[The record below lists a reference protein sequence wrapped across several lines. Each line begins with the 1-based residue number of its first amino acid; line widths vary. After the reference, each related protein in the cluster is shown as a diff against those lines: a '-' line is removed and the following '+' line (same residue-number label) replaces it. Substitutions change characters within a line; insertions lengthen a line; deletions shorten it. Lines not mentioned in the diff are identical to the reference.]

1 MFLTIVEGKKY
12 LSKILKAEANPS
24 WHKPVL
30 LELRRQRQEDQEFKV
45 IFGYIASYKSAR
57 LHEILSPP

>member
-1 MFLTIVEGKKY
+1 LFPEFSLFLTIVEGKKY
-12 LSKILKAEANPS
+12 LKILKAEANPS

-45 IFGYIASYKSAR
+45 IFG
-57 LHEILSPP
+57 